1 MFEDK
6 SKINYP
12 YEFTET
18 TTVPLKNPI
27 DKKFKNGTGTHNFP
41 ITKHYKEKF
50 YILKKLIII
59 KINNRID
66 PYNIINQ
73 IRINIWPC
81 IVMFLAMCKSLLCNS
96 RTF

>member
-27 DKKFKNGTGTHNFP
+27 DKNSRTAQVH
-41 ITKHYKEKF
+41 ITSQLKHYKEQVL
-50 YILKKLIII
+50 YTE
-59 KINNRID
+59 KINNNKISNCID
-66 PYNIINQ
+66 
-73 IRINIWPC
+73 
-81 IVMFLAMCKSLLCNS
+81 V
-96 RTF
+96 

>member
-27 DKKFKNGTGTHNFP
+27 DK
-41 ITKHYKEKF
+41 
-50 YILKKLIII
+50 
-59 KINNRID
+59 
-66 PYNIINQ
+66 
-73 IRINIWPC
+73 
-81 IVMFLAMCKSLLCNS
+81 
-96 RTF
+96 TFQERHRYT

>member
-18 TTVPLKNPI
+18 TTVPLKTPSI
-27 DKKFKNGTGTHNFP
+27 KLSKTALVH
-41 ITKHYKEKF
+41 ITSQLKSIIKSRF

-59 KINNRID
+59 KINNCID
-66 PYNIINQ
+66 PYNN
-73 IRINIWPC
+73 
-81 IVMFLAMCKSLLCNS
+81 
-96 RTF
+96 

>member
-41 ITKHYKEKF
+41 IKKHYKEQVL
-50 YILKKLIII
+50 YTE
-59 KINNRID
+59 KINN
-66 PYNIINQ
+66 NNK
-73 IRINIWPC
+73 N
-81 IVMFLAMCKSLLCNS
+81 K
-96 RTF
+96 

>member
-27 DKKFKNGTGTHNFP
+27 DKKFKNSTGTHNFP
-41 ITKHYKEKF
+41 IKKHYKEQVL
-50 YILKKLIII
+50 YTEKLIII
-59 KINNRID
+59 KISNCIDLYNN
-66 PYNIINQ
+66 
-73 IRINIWPC
+73 
-81 IVMFLAMCKSLLCNS
+81 
-96 RTF
+96 

>member
-41 ITKHYKEKF
+41 IKKHYKEQVL
-50 YILKKLIII
+50 YLSLIHI
-59 KINNRID
+59 
-66 PYNIINQ
+66 
-73 IRINIWPC
+73 
-81 IVMFLAMCKSLLCNS
+81 
-96 RTF
+96 

>member
-27 DKKFKNGTGTHNFP
+27 NKTFKNSSGTHTFP
-41 ITKHYKEKF
+41 IKKHYKEQVL
-50 YILKKLIII
+50 YTEKLIIII
-59 KINNRID
+59 KINNHID
-66 PYNIINQ
+66 PYNN
-73 IRINIWPC
+73 
-81 IVMFLAMCKSLLCNS
+81 
-96 RTF
+96 

>member
-27 DKKFKNGTGTHNFP
+27 DKNSKNGTGTHNFP
-41 ITKHYKEKF
+41 IRSTIKSKF
-50 YILKKLIII
+50 YTLK
-59 KINNRID
+59 N
-66 PYNIINQ
+66 
-73 IRINIWPC
+73 
-81 IVMFLAMCKSLLCNS
+81 
-96 RTF
+96 

>member
-27 DKKFKNGTGTHNFP
+27 DKKFKNAQVH
-41 ITKHYKEKF
+41 ITFQLRNTTKSKF
-50 YILKKLIII
+50 YTLKKLIII

-66 PYNIINQ
+66 PYDN
-73 IRINIWPC
+73 
-81 IVMFLAMCKSLLCNS
+81 
-96 RTF
+96 

>member
-27 DKKFKNGTGTHNFP
+27 DK
-41 ITKHYKEKF
+41 
-50 YILKKLIII
+50 
-59 KINNRID
+59 
-66 PYNIINQ
+66 
-73 IRINIWPC
+73 
-81 IVMFLAMCKSLLCNS
+81 NS
-96 RTF
+96 RTAQVHITSQLEAL

>member
-27 DKKFKNGTGTHNFP
+27 DKNSRTAQVH
-41 ITKHYKEKF
+41 ITSQLKSIIKSRF

-59 KINNRID
+59 IKTNNPIN
-66 PYNIINQ
+66 PYNN
-73 IRINIWPC
+73 
-81 IVMFLAMCKSLLCNS
+81 
-96 RTF
+96 